1 MIFFTFFIIVFW
13 TNLWSDPDLQSL
25 CACFLNTKLE
35 PRGDSADCYISGW
48 TVQELMK
55 LLCWLRVVSADCHIS
70 GWTVQELMM
79 KLPCW
84 LGVVSADCYICGLI
98 VQERI
103 KLPCWLRVLSADCY
117 ICGWPVQELMKLPC
131 WLRVVSAGNML
142 SHIGHQIL
150 GMNTIQLYMKVSLR
164 PARVK
169 QLFETA
175 GKTTKYKKTVLN
187 LNPWTIDKTIFLGNV
202 NVYFWQ

>member
-1 MIFFTFFIIVFW
+1 MVGSGSAI
-13 TNLWSDPDLQSL
+13 SL
-25 CACFLNTKLE
+25 CLFPEHQTRTSWWLSRLLQ
-35 PRGDSADCYISGW
+35 YISGW

-84 LGVVSADCYICGLI
+84 LRVV
-98 VQERI
+98 
-103 KLPCWLRVLSADCY
+103 SADCY

-202 NVYFWQ
+202 NVYFLAIISLFFVVEKYHLYRWYKFASKIWFNIPAQFYL

>member
-1 MIFFTFFIIVFW
+1 MIFLTFFIIVFW

-48 TVQELMK
+48 TVQELM
-55 LLCWLRVVSADCHIS
+55 
-70 GWTVQELMM
+70 M

-84 LGVVSADCYICGLI
+84 LGVVPVSADCYICGLI

-117 ICGWPVQELMKLPC
+117 ICGWHVQELMKLPC

-169 QLFETA
+169 QLFWNC
-175 GKTTKYKKTVLN
+175 GK
-187 LNPWTIDKTIFLGNV
+187 
-202 NVYFWQ
+202 VYEI